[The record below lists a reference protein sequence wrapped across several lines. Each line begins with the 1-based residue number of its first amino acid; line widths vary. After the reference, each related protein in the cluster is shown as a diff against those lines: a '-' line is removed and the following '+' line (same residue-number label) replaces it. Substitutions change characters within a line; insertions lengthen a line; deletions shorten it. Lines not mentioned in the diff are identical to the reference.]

1 MVMTVDLTYGLFN
14 SRMFRSFNLNTSLWG
29 KFKKERKGPKFYEL
43 LAVFPMH
50 GMFSF
55 N

>member
-1 MVMTVDLTYGLFN
+1 MIVISKYLHYSMQMLKRRGSVVI
-14 SRMFRSFNLNTSLWG
+14 RSN
-29 KFKKERKGPKFYEL
+29 EL